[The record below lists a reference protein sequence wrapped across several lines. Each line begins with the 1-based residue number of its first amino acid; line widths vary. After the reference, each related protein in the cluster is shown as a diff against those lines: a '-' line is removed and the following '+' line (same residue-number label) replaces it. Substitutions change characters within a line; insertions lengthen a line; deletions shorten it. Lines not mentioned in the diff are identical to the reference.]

1 VEFLLVTFEEDRGV
15 IINSAPGAWRT
26 NQILMLQA
34 GTYTVSLQPPP
45 DFTPDGIGIVLQ
57 DTTVI
62 KPYEVI
68 FTKIPS

>member
-26 NQILMLQA
+26 NQLLMLEA
-34 GTYTVSLQPPP
+34 GTYNIVLAPPT
-45 DFTPDGIGIVLQ
+45 DFTPMGIGIVLE

-62 KPYEVI
+62 EPYEII